1 MSHVTSART
10 VLKLHLPTKLP
21 LPELGWLNGSGGRG
35 SVPTNTGL
43 STRPCPLPSTPA
55 PRKSARPG
63 ISTEKRAATAAAV
76 ATVGTSPTPL
86 NPKLHFLSQLPHT
99 QQPPD
104 GDRWCWAREA
114 PDRMK
119 LPGGRNRLRCNEPTL
134 KLNCFSPLAGLRSF
148 PNTLRYVLRMDLVVL
163 MVSGPKPF
171 SPTRRQGTPFHTARL
186 HSTPPHST
194 PTLPTTL
201 LLIA

>member
-86 NPKLHFLSQLPHT
+86 NPELHFLSQLPHT

-119 LPGGRNRLRCNEPTL
+119 LPGGRNRLRCNEPTPPML
-134 KLNCFSPLAGLRSF
+134 EASSDSRKNKQRSRVPPGSARITRAGKS
-148 PNTLRYVLRMDLVVL
+148 
-163 MVSGPKPF
+163 
-171 SPTRRQGTPFHTARL
+171 
-186 HSTPPHST
+186 ST
-194 PTLPTTL
+194 
-201 LLIA
+201 